1 MASEGPR
8 LIVYSSINSF
18 EPLLTLQLEGALIS
32 EAKAGTPPYVWQ
44 VIARGGVVDSE
55 GCGTSSEAGAG
66 EGQSFKAVFA
76 AESPADADRWMYAC
90 SSRWAC
96 SQT

>member
-44 VIARGGVVDSE
+44 VIARAVSSILRVV
-55 GCGTSSEAGAG
+55 
-66 EGQSFKAVFA
+66 V
-76 AESPADADRWMYAC
+76 
-90 SSRWAC
+90 
-96 SQT
+96 QT